1 MTQIWLAA
9 KVGGGAT
16 DALGMD
22 VSSRS
27 IDSGRELAV
36 WNCIIA
42 PCCCRVYRSGNPY
55 VKLKLRMVLSISP
68 FQYGDLYAV
77 DCFFYDASTWF
88 GWSFAG
94 VDVAVLCFGDAFARW
109 WFGFQRW

>member
-27 IDSGRELAV
+27 IDSGRELSV
-36 WNCIIA
+36 WKCIIA
-42 PCCCRVYRSGNPY
+42 PCCCVVYRSGNLY

-68 FQYGDLYAV
+68 CQYGYLYAV

-88 GWSFAG
+88 GWGLVCITSIE
-94 VDVAVLCFGDAFARW
+94 LCFGDAFGCW
-109 WFGFQRW
+109 WFGIQRW